1 MPSMIGTRVFVSLD
15 SQDLLFD
22 VARACSV
29 PCRHSWRHSSADNP
43 ICARRAVPPSPRPRL
58 VNCKRKPLG
67 KSPFAEPAN
76 LRGSLV
82 SPEAQGA
89 GGKPIR
95 GRSLGGADGSSI
107 STSNHSQAPPASQSG
122 NPTTCRQLT
131 HRVLIGER
139 SDVAR
144 GAAVPRWGSS
154 PTVRTFYIPSP
165 AFRARE
171 VERSSS
177 KPATPLR
184 RHCHAKA
191 AFTRFGVI
199 WPVVLRLVARNDT
212 RGRQPVSTGF
222 LLPVLPK
229 GDLTLRYHCH
239 TALDLSHG
247 QSLMRT
253 RRSQGGTEWKRVR
266 DDERGLPSAPLSG

>member
-1 MPSMIGTRVFVSLD
+1 MPSIIGTRVFVSLD

-22 VARACSV
+22 VAPACSV

-43 ICARRAVPPSPRPRL
+43 IRARRAFPPSPRPLL

-82 SPEAQGA
+82 SPEALA
-89 GGKPIR
+89 ADGKPIR

-139 SDVAR
+139 SN
-144 GAAVPRWGSS
+144 VPRWGSS
-154 PTVRTFYIPSP
+154 PVRTFYILHRT
-165 AFRARE
+165 FRARE

-177 KPATPLR
+177 KPATALR

-191 AFTRFGVI
+191 AFTRLGVI
-199 WPVVLRLVARNDT
+199 RPVVLRLVARNDT
-212 RGRQPVSTGF
+212 RGRQPVST
-222 LLPVLPK
+222 
-229 GDLTLRYHCH
+229 
-239 TALDLSHG
+239 
-247 QSLMRT
+247 
-253 RRSQGGTEWKRVR
+253 
-266 DDERGLPSAPLSG
+266 

>member
-22 VARACSV
+22 VARAFSL

-43 ICARRAVPPSPRPRL
+43 ICARRAFPPSPRPRL

-89 GGKPIR
+89 GDKPIR

-139 SDVAR
+139 SDVPR
-144 GAAVPRWGSS
+144 GADVQRWGSS
-154 PTVRTFYIPSP
+154 PVRTFYILRRT
-165 AFRARE
+165 FRARE

-184 RHCHAKA
+184 RHCRAKA
-191 AFTRFGVI
+191 AFTRLGVI
-199 WPVVLRLVARNDT
+199 RPVVLRLVARNDT
-212 RGRQPVSTGF
+212 HGRQPVSTGF

-229 GDLTLRYHCH
+229 GDSYI
-239 TALDLSHG
+239 AI
-247 QSLMRT
+247 SLPDSSRSVARAILNADEAQPRGDGMET
-253 RRSQGGTEWKRVR
+253 RPR
-266 DDERGLPSAPLSG
+266 